1 MKIRIY
7 QKLFL
12 LLIDTCALFASFSLA
27 YLVRLGTFSHSKF
40 LFEPYIQMGALMI
53 IFWIFLLMISGRY
66 SLKEKSLW
74 NEFTIIFISSLS
86 ASALFPL
93 LFYFKQD
100 LFFSRGIIILLF
112 IFSIFLLYGISFV
125 FKKYTK
131 YQASKNIGISRM
143 LVIGAGKNAE
153 NIITNLLHCNS
164 IHKPVAILTPY
175 GSKKKEIAGVKI
187 FGKLDSLE
195 RIFIQENIQELFLC
209 EAVEHSE
216 NLASFCQNKGVVLRT
231 SLETIGINHSQIE
244 TETIGNTTFL
254 TLQQSPLFGW
264 GQLIK
269 RLFDILISSTI
280 LCITSPILFFLFLF
294 QNNTITKREYVNGTQ
309 STFWGYRYSNTTTHT
324 QNRFHRFINFV
335 LLLISVVKKD
345 ISLVGPKL
353 YTQKEYNTAND
364 TNIPKN
370 ESRFILRP
378 GIFCPYS
385 KTPTPENIIEYIT
398 SETEYIRNWSFSR
411 DIEIIITTFISH

>member
-1 MKIRIY
+1 MKLRIY
-7 QKLFL
+7 QKLL
-12 LLIDTCALFASFSLA
+12 LLFIDTMSIFASFSLA

-40 LFEPYIQMGALMI
+40 LFAPYIHMAGIMV
-53 IFWIFLLMISGRY
+53 IFWIFLLIISGRY
-66 SLKEKSLW
+66 SLKEKSTW
-74 NEFTIIFISSLS
+74 NEFSILFVSSLS

-112 IFSIFLLYGISFV
+112 FFSVVFLFCTSLL

-153 NIITNLLHCNS
+153 KIIKNLLKSNS

-175 GSKKKEIAGVKI
+175 GSKKKEISGVPI

-195 RIFIQENIQELFLC
+195 KIFIQENIQELFLC

-216 NLASFCQNKGVVLRT
+216 NLASFCQNKGVILRT

-244 TETIGNTTFL
+244 TETIGETTFL

-264 GQLIK
+264 GQFLK
-269 RLFDILISSTI
+269 RLFDIVIASII
-280 LCITSPILFFLFLF
+280 LCINAPFLLFLYIF
-294 QNNTITKREYVNGTQ
+294 KKNSIEKIQFANGTET
-309 STFWGYRYSNTTTHT
+309 TFWGYRYKTLN
-324 QNRFHRFINFV
+324 QKNYINF
-335 LLLISVVKKD
+335 LLLFISVLKKD
-345 ISLVGPKL
+345 ISIVGPKL
-353 YTQKEYNTAND
+353 FTQKEYLEKFTD
-364 TNIPKN
+364 TISLSS
-370 ESRFILRP
+370 SRFILRP
-378 GIFCPYS
+378 GIFSPQ
-385 KTPTPENIIEYIT
+385 KTIQKDTDIISFLIA
-398 SETEYIRNWSFSR
+398 ETEYIRNWSFFK
-411 DIEIIITTFISH
+411 DLQIIFS